1 MAHVNFEDFLFP
13 FSLFVLCGAHFTTR
27 FQVRYILSEPK
38 QNNWNGEIGRISADI
53 ATSLFKSDS
62 QYYSEF
68 CLVCG
73 PLHFNDSC
81 ETLLHQAGFDEE
93 KIHLFR
99 G

>member
-1 MAHVNFEDFLFP
+1 MLFFFLFFFSP
-13 FSLFVLCGAHFTTR
+13 FQIQTNFR

-38 QNNWNGEIGRISADI
+38 QSDWNGETGRMTSDI
-53 ATSLFKSDS
+53 ATSLFKNDS

-73 PLHFNDSC
+73 PLPFNELC
-81 ETLLHQAGFDEE
+81 ANTLKQAGFDE
-93 KIHLFR
+93 KNIHYFR